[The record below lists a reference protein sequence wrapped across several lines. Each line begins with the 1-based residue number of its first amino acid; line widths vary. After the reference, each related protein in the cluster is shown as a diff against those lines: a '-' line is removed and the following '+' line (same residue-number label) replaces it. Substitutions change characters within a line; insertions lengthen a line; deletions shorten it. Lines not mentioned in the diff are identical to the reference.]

1 MDWHNNAI
9 TVQVI
14 IIDPTIAYRYIQSRL
29 YLLYN
34 LDIISPSTS
43 HPEDTALSPFQGP
56 QRVRKSWSTASA
68 AKRLRA
74 RKNWRGR
81 HPQAEELSA
90 ATQGAGV
97 WRSSEKRGGG
107 DGSRVTM
114 GNLEDVGDCKIT
126 IIVSDDK
133 LYAHGG
139 KKTEVGNWT
148 VAFWT
153 SNGDLRSH
161 ISKCLQALTI

>member
-1 MDWHNNAI
+1 MDWHNNANC
-9 TVQVI
+9 TGHNHR
-14 IIDPTIAYRYIQSRL
+14 PTIAYRYIQSIL

-43 HPEDTALSPFQGP
+43 HQKTPHSRRSKDRNECEKLKY
-56 QRVRKSWSTASA
+56 RERRKEA
-68 AKRLRA
+68 A
-74 RKNWRGR
+74 RKKKLARA
-81 HPQAEELSA
+81 PPTAEELAA

-153 SNGDLRSH
+153 SNDDLRSH